1 MKKLFLL
8 FLLVIAGMNFLSA
21 QNQPLKPEV
30 AYPVYFDISP
40 PLRDMIKT
48 AIPKADN
55 SWKDGIIKN
64 KFNIFKEDPN
74 QNPRIASILNA
85 VYQDHFGRLSTDTTI
100 QNFDGVN
107 NIGGY
112 NPPDTHG
119 DVGKNF
125 FFQVVNCSYAIYNK
139 LGVKVL
145 GPFAS
150 STVWNGMPNNSN
162 DGDAVVLYDEIADR
176 WLFTQFSLPSAGNFQ
191 MIAISQ
197 TNDPTGSWYRY
208 QYSFT
213 AMPDYPK
220 FGIWPDGYY
229 MSSNRF
235 ANGSSYS
242 GTGADAFDRTAMLSG
257 SPTAARVSFTL
268 PSSNEAFTAIPA
280 DCDGPF
286 PPMGT
291 PEYFVY
297 IRTSGSQHLGINEF
311 HTDWVTPAN
320 STYGNNL
327 AVPVASFNSSLS
339 GGIPQKGT
347 SVKVPAITDR
357 LMYRVQ
363 YRTFNGYNAIVT
375 NHVVNAGSGVAGCR
389 WYELRNSAT
398 TPWSIYQQ
406 ATYAPADGNSRW
418 MGSIAMDSI
427 GNIALG
433 FSISGS
439 NMYPSIRYTGRM
451 ICDSVGLMTMAEKG
465 IINGAGA
472 QTATGNMSRWGD
484 YSSMTADPSQLRKF
498 WYTQEYYSSTS
509 GSNWKTRIGSF
520 SFFAAS
526 AFASPQQVCAGD
538 SAQLSVQANCGAP
551 GNYTYSWT
559 SIPAGFTSTQQTP
572 KVAPAVPTQYIVAVS
587 DGTNNRT
594 DTVMV
599 DVVAKPVVSAGADT
613 IVCWYVTSIN
623 VNGTATNVNSINWT
637 TSGTG
642 TFANPSTFSTTYAP
656 TLADKL
662 AGSVNLHFTGV
673 PSPPCTQ
680 NVIATKHVTFSVCTG
695 IDGKNNNI
703 PALLIQPNP
712 AHSNVTFA
720 ISGIGTGYYGLTIT
734 SMDGKV
740 LFTERNEATGTPVLK
755 QIDLSGFAKG
765 IYFVQLNAGSKVIT
779 QKMIVQ

>member
-1 MKKLFLL
+1 MKKFYLL
-8 FLLVIAGMNFLSA
+8 FMLIVVGMNFSFA
-21 QNQPLKPEV
+21 QNQGLKPEV

-40 PLRDMIKT
+40 PLRDMIKV
-48 AIPKADN
+48 APGKVDN
-55 SWKDGIIKN
+55 SWKDGIVKN
-64 KFNIFKEDPN
+64 KFNIFKDEDNSTTIPN
-74 QNPRIASILNA
+74 NIYSKVQN
-85 VYQDHFGRLSTDTTI
+85 YFGMMSTDTTI

-107 NIGGY
+107 NVSGY

-119 DVGKNF
+119 DVGKSF
-125 FFQVVNCSYAIYNK
+125 YFQVVNCSYAVYNK
-139 LGVKVL
+139 SGVKVL

-162 DGDAVVLYDEIADR
+162 DGDAVILYDEIADR
-176 WLFTQFSLPSAGNFQ
+176 WIFTQFSLPSAGNFQ
-191 MIAISQ
+191 MIAVSQ

-242 GTGADAFDRTAMLSG
+242 GTGADAYDRTAMLSG

-286 PPMGT
+286 PPLGT

-339 GGIPQKGT
+339 SGIPQKGT
-347 SVKVPAITDR
+347 SAKAPAITDR

-363 YRTFNGYNAIVT
+363 YRTFADHNSIVT

-398 TPWSIYQQ
+398 DPWSIYQQ
-406 ATYAPADGNSRW
+406 STYAPADNNSRW
-418 MGSIAMDSI
+418 MGSIAMDSL

-433 FSISGS
+433 FSISS
-439 NMYPSIRYTGRM
+439 ANMYPSIRYTGRM
-451 ICDSVGLMTMAEKG
+451 VCDTLGVMTIAEKG
-465 IINGAGA
+465 IMNGGGA

-484 YSSMTADPSQLRKF
+484 YSAMSADPSEHRKF

-509 GSNWKTRIGSF
+509 SSNWRTRIASF
-520 SFFAAS
+520 SFFSAS
-526 AFASPQQVCAGD
+526 AFASPTQVCAGD
-538 SAQLSVQANCGAP
+538 SAQLNVLANCGAP
-551 GNYTYSWT
+551 GNYTYQWS
-559 SIPAGFTSTQQTP
+559 SIPAGFTSTAQTP
-572 KVAPAVPTQYIVAVS
+572 KVAPVVPTKYVVSVS
-587 DGTNNRT
+587 DGNNT
-594 DTVMV
+594 HIDTVMV
-599 DVVAKPVVSAGADT
+599 DVMPQPIVSAGADT
-613 IVCWYVTSIN
+613 TVCWYLTSIH
-623 VNGTATNVNSINWT
+623 VSGTAVNVNSINWT

-642 TFANPSTFSTTYAP
+642 TFDNSQTFSTNYHP

-662 AGSVNLHFTGV
+662 SGSVNLGFVGT
-673 PSPPCTQ
+673 PTPPCTK
-680 NVIATKHVTFSVCTG
+680 NITSTKHVIFDVCTG
-695 IDGKNNNI
+695 MANNSNNT
-703 PALLIQPNP
+703 PAMVIQPNP
-712 AHSNVTFA
+712 AHGNVS
-720 ISGIGTGYYGLTIT
+720 IGVSGINGLCNLTIT
-734 SMDGKV
+734 SMEGKN
-740 LFTERNEATGTPVLK
+740 LFTDSFEAATTQVIRTFDISAYPR
-755 QIDLSGFAKG
+755 G
-765 IYFVQLNAGSKVIT
+765 IYFVQLRTGSKVIT
-779 QKMIVQ
+779 EKMIVQ

>member
-1 MKKLFLL
+1 MKKFYLL
-8 FLLVIAGMNFLSA
+8 FMLFVVGMNFSFA
-21 QNQPLKPEV
+21 QNQGLKPEV

-40 PLRDMIKT
+40 PLRDMIKV
-48 AIPKADN
+48 APGKVDN
-55 SWKDGIIKN
+55 SWKDGIVKN
-64 KFNIFKEDPN
+64 KFNIFKDEDKSTGIPN
-74 QNPRIASILNA
+74 NIYSKVQN
-85 VYQDHFGRLSTDTTI
+85 YFGMMSTDTTI

-107 NIGGY
+107 NVSGY

-119 DVGKNF
+119 DVGKGF
-125 FFQVVNCSYAIYNK
+125 YFQVVNCSYAVYNK
-139 LGVKVL
+139 SGVKVL

-162 DGDAVVLYDEIADR
+162 DGDAVILYDEIADR
-176 WLFTQFSLPSAGNFQ
+176 WIFTQFSLPSAGNFQ
-191 MIAISQ
+191 MIAVSQ

-242 GTGADAFDRTAMLSG
+242 GTGADAYDRSAMLTG

-286 PPMGT
+286 PPLGT

-339 GGIPQKGT
+339 SGIPQKGT
-347 SVKVPAITDR
+347 SAKAPAITDR

-363 YRTFNGYNAIVT
+363 YRTFADHNSIVT

-389 WYELRNSAT
+389 WYELRNTAT
-398 TPWSIYQQ
+398 NPWSIYQQ
-406 ATYAPADGNSRW
+406 STYAPADNNSRW
-418 MGSIAMDSI
+418 MGSIAMDSL

-433 FSISGS
+433 FSISS
-439 NMYPSIRYTGRM
+439 ASMYPSIHYTGRM
-451 ICDSVGLMTMAEKG
+451 VCDTLGVMTIAEKG
-465 IINGAGA
+465 IMNGGGA
-472 QTATGNMSRWGD
+472 QTATGSMSRWGD
-484 YSSMTADPSQLRKF
+484 YSAMSSDPSEQRKF

-509 GSNWKTRIGSF
+509 SSNWRTRVASF
-520 SFFAAS
+520 SFFSAA
-526 AFASPQQVCAGD
+526 AFASPTQVCAGD
-538 SAQLSVQANCGAP
+538 SAQLNVLANCGAP
-551 GNYTYSWT
+551 GNYTYQWS
-559 SIPAGFTSTQQTP
+559 SIPAGFTSTAQTP
-572 KVAPAVPTQYIVAVS
+572 KVAPAVPTKYVVSVS
-587 DGTNNRT
+587 DGNNT
-594 DTVMV
+594 HIDTVLV
-599 DVVAKPVVSAGADT
+599 DVMPQPIVSAGADT
-613 IVCWYVTSIN
+613 TVCWYLTSVNVSGTAVN
-623 VNGTATNVNSINWT
+623 VNAINWT

-642 TFANPSTFSTTYAP
+642 TFDNPLTFSTVYHP

-662 AGSVNLHFTGV
+662 SGSVNLGFVGT
-673 PSPPCTQ
+673 PTPPCTK
-680 NVIATKHVTFSVCTG
+680 NITSIKHVIFDVCTG
-695 IDGKNNNI
+695 MANNSNNT
-703 PALLIQPNP
+703 PAMVIQPNP
-712 AHSNVTFA
+712 AHGTVSIGV
-720 ISGIGTGYYGLTIT
+720 SGINGTCNLAIT
-734 SMDGKV
+734 SMEGKN
-740 LFTERNEATGTPVLK
+740 LFNDSFEAATT
-755 QIDLSGFAKG
+755 QILRTLDISTYPRG
-765 IYFVQLNAGSKVIT
+765 IYFVQLRTGNKVIT
-779 QKMIVQ
+779 EKMIVQ